1 MGRVHAAD
9 QFSVKTHSPNLGA
22 FTELLLAILLM
33 LSALTGA
40 SLIAIFSSAKY
51 FNSTTT
57 DLFIHPHQAVFR
69 LNIGTGILNLIPNYK
84 ILTIHETR
92 LRLASPIQRNGLI
105 PGRARLTM
113 TNPISTWVPYLLLN
127 SMNFLCV
134 ASGRK

>member
-57 DLFIHPHQAVFR
+57 DLFIHPHQAVSR

-92 LRLASPIQRNGLI
+92 L
-105 PGRARLTM
+105 
-113 TNPISTWVPYLLLN
+113 
-127 SMNFLCV
+127 
-134 ASGRK
+134 